1 MINLVF
7 TAIRTILWISE
18 RLMPSVGANVVLT
31 LFSRPGIR
39 PSNRKPSERLKRA
52 AEILDGSERLDMQV
66 RAFNQERRVRVYHW
80 KAANPSA
87 PKVLVVHGFD
97 SGMRFLADFVPSLL
111 EAGFEVMGL
120 DLPGHGESEGKTVN
134 YIWATESIQQVQRLY
149 GTAYGIVG
157 HSFGGA
163 MSVLSSTGNPPT
175 VEAIPVE
182 KLVLIAAPNRLPNT
196 LSRFRAQVGFGPR
209 VDEAFRRKLARLGG
223 RERADY
229 GMDSNL
235 AGSGIPTLVIHDRG
249 DKEVP
254 FTDAEEMSALAEV
267 SVKPVEGWGHN
278 RILGAPEVIESSV
291 EFLANTLPAEKREKV
306 GVMVQK

>member
-7 TAIRTILWISE
+7 TAIRILLWFSE
-18 RLMPSVGANVVLT
+18 RLMPSVGANVVMT

-39 PSNRKPSERLKRA
+39 PSNRKPSARLKRA
-52 AEILDGSERLDMQV
+52 VEILDGSERLDMKV
-66 RAFNQERRVRVYHW
+66 RAFGQERRVRVYHW
-80 KAANPSA
+80 KAADPA
-87 PKVLVVHGFD
+87 ARRVLVVHGFD
-97 SGMRFLADFVPSLL
+97 SGMRFLADFAPSLL
-111 EAGFEVMGL
+111 EAGFDVMGL

-134 YIWATESIQQVQRLY
+134 YIWATESIQQVQRLF

-163 MSVLSSTGNPPT
+163 MSVLSSTGNPPA

-182 KLVLIAAPNRLPNT
+182 RLVLIAAPNRLPNT
-196 LSRFRAQVGFGPR
+196 LNRFRAQVGFGPR
-209 VDEAFRRKLARLGG
+209 VDKAFRRKLAVLGG

-254 FTDAEEMSALAEV
+254 FTDAEEMSELTEV
-267 SVKPVEGWGHN
+267 TVRAVDGWGHN
-278 RILGAPEVIESSV
+278 RILGAPEVISASVDFLSWQGES
-291 EFLANTLPAEKREKV
+291 
-306 GVMVQK
+306 